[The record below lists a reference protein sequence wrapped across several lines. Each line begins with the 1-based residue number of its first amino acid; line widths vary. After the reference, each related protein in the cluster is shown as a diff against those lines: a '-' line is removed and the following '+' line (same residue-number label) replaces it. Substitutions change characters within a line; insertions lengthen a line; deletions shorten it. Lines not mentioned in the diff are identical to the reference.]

1 MMDNFFPF
9 EYEKE
14 EKLEPELLP
23 LYVELYEPL
32 PLLPREEPAEP
43 SLITIIQL

>member
-1 MMDNFFPF
+1 MDNFFPF

-14 EKLEPELLP
+14 EKLKPEPLP

-32 PLLPREEPAEP
+32 PPPLREEQEEFK
-43 SLITIIQL
+43 IIIIQL